1 MRLSHLEMSAAATPT
16 PSNVKII
23 IVGAGICGL
32 MTAIQLERAGMDYI
46 VIEKSRTLTVFG
58 AGLSLTPACN
68 HILDQLAMLDEIK
81 KASHPCAKIDYL
93 RDDLSKIG
101 AMNAGDNKG
110 RYGYDGILITR
121 PTFYDI
127 LLSKVPKEKVHW
139 ENEYPVLK
147 EKSGDFYVLI
157 GKEKAIQ
164 VYLFTFAENR
174 LGWHICGRMDKP
186 EEHDEKDFR
195 FSDWADISKSFEAYY
210 GYRSANAKEVFKS
223 TSLVASILSSRGFV
237 SEVVRFFALGH
248 LPDAIN
254 NMGMDGMNTDRP
266 YLCFLPP
273 PPGQGSVKPKPQAIP
288 VHYQRASV
296 QPDPDPSARF
306 VSKSH
311 TFQLQHILA
320 HGAPGAK
327 SANVFRSLVI
337 DDKTRMEMAQANLLM
352 SEGSPSPGSTFEHMV
367 SDSLFPLEDEDG
379 AKEGED
385 DVEKNTIPLPW
396 KRVPN
401 AKDHGTVVSMVRM
414 ALDCYVDPKR
424 QGWVDIGD
432 KWDVDTELG
441 WLETGLRG
449 YIFVSEDQKT
459 VVLGIKGTSLKLFG
473 TGGGPTG
480 NNDKLND
487 NKMFSCCC
495 GKVDRTWWGVCGCYL
510 GGNKCDQQ
518 CLVDDLIKDRD
529 EETSYHGIGLV
540 SPCYL
545 RLHFAKCERVRSQLT
560 SNDSILHFQ
569 LLPLQKVIE
578 AARELYPKADIWL
591 TGHSLGGSVASML
604 GITKGYPTFT
614 FQTPG
619 DARYAKRVGL
629 VKQNLSGRDLKK
641 MPVWQFGHT
650 ADPVFMGTC
659 NGPTSSCYSAGYA
672 LETKCHLGRT
682 CIYDTMTELGWR
694 QNIQAHTI
702 FTFIGVV
709 ENWPNMTQGRE
720 VVPGCLP
727 QINCEDCTQWEYV

>member
-1 MRLSHLEMSAAATPT
+1 
-16 PSNVKII
+16 
-23 IVGAGICGL
+23 
-32 MTAIQLERAGMDYI
+32 
-46 VIEKSRTLTVFG
+46 
-58 AGLSLTPACN
+58 
-68 HILDQLAMLDEIK
+68 
-81 KASHPCAKIDYL
+81 
-93 RDDLSKIG
+93 
-101 AMNAGDNKG
+101 
-110 RYGYDGILITR
+110 
-121 PTFYDI
+121 
-127 LLSKVPKEKVHW
+127 
-139 ENEYPVLK
+139 
-147 EKSGDFYVLI
+147 
-157 GKEKAIQ
+157 
-164 VYLFTFAENR
+164 
-174 LGWHICGRMDKP
+174 
-186 EEHDEKDFR
+186 
-195 FSDWADISKSFEAYY
+195 
-210 GYRSANAKEVFKS
+210 
-223 TSLVASILSSRGFV
+223 
-237 SEVVRFFALGH
+237 
-248 LPDAIN
+248 
-254 NMGMDGMNTDRP
+254 
-266 YLCFLPP
+266 
-273 PPGQGSVKPKPQAIP
+273 
-288 VHYQRASV
+288 
-296 QPDPDPSARF
+296 
-306 VSKSH
+306 
-311 TFQLQHILA
+311 
-320 HGAPGAK
+320 
-327 SANVFRSLVI
+327 
-337 DDKTRMEMAQANLLM
+337 M
-352 SEGSPSPGSTFEHMV
+352 SEGSPSPGSTFEHTV

-379 AKEGED
+379 AKEDED

-401 AKDHGTVVSMVRM
+401 AKDHETVVSMVRM

-510 GGNKCDQQ
+510 GGNMCDQQ

-529 EETSYHGIGLV
+529 EETSYHGIGL
-540 SPCYL
+540 
-545 RLHFAKCERVRSQLT
+545 
-560 SNDSILHFQ
+560 
-569 LLPLQKVIE
+569 KVIE

>member
-1 MRLSHLEMSAAATPT
+1 
-16 PSNVKII
+16 
-23 IVGAGICGL
+23 
-32 MTAIQLERAGMDYI
+32 
-46 VIEKSRTLTVFG
+46 
-58 AGLSLTPACN
+58 
-68 HILDQLAMLDEIK
+68 
-81 KASHPCAKIDYL
+81 
-93 RDDLSKIG
+93 
-101 AMNAGDNKG
+101 
-110 RYGYDGILITR
+110 
-121 PTFYDI
+121 
-127 LLSKVPKEKVHW
+127 
-139 ENEYPVLK
+139 
-147 EKSGDFYVLI
+147 
-157 GKEKAIQ
+157 
-164 VYLFTFAENR
+164 
-174 LGWHICGRMDKP
+174 
-186 EEHDEKDFR
+186 
-195 FSDWADISKSFEAYY
+195 
-210 GYRSANAKEVFKS
+210 
-223 TSLVASILSSRGFV
+223 
-237 SEVVRFFALGH
+237 
-248 LPDAIN
+248 
-254 NMGMDGMNTDRP
+254 
-266 YLCFLPP
+266 
-273 PPGQGSVKPKPQAIP
+273 
-288 VHYQRASV
+288 
-296 QPDPDPSARF
+296 
-306 VSKSH
+306 
-311 TFQLQHILA
+311 
-320 HGAPGAK
+320 
-327 SANVFRSLVI
+327 
-337 DDKTRMEMAQANLLM
+337 MEMAQANLLM
-352 SEGSPSPGSTFEHMV
+352 SEGSPSPGSTFEHTV

-480 NNDKLND
+480 NNDKLN
-487 NKMFSCCC
+487 
-495 GKVDRTWWGVCGCYL
+495 
-510 GGNKCDQQ
+510 
-518 CLVDDLIKDRD
+518 
-529 EETSYHGIGLV
+529 
-540 SPCYL
+540 
-545 RLHFAKCERVRSQLT
+545 
-560 SNDSILHFQ
+560 
-569 LLPLQKVIE
+569 KVIE